1 MVFKRCCSFLVR
13 RRFIPVSHMPKVMI
27 ISIACV
33 FTASVFLLFSG
44 YAEDIKSPFNS
55 LTLSINKNVGDHSF
69 FVAGK
74 IFGSVYDCSTSVFP
88 APSVIASIDIVN
100 SSSVDFFVSLGDI
113 YGRPSLLNIQN
124 FNKSFASKINMPFFN
139 SPGNHEMENRALYE
153 YYYGKETY
161 FDFIYGQE
169 AFIFLDTDLDKGIE
183 GEQLKYFQRI
193 LHDYTKDPSIK
204 NVFIFGHELL
214 WSAYN
219 VNFQFIFSFLI
230 TKRHYPLTSGNFK
243 CEIEPYL
250 INLSQKGKD
259 IYWFSGDGGGAF
271 PCVFFYAKDPHH
283 NIRYIA
289 TGIQDNINDAIIKV
303 NINKSGEV
311 TMEPI
316 SLTGKKLLPIESYS
330 LNYWENL
337 INK

>member
-1 MVFKRCCSFLVR
+1 VQANCTVKIIIVFLVFLFGKTSILPFFCYAKEIKSSFNGLVLDLNKKVGDYSFLVAA
-13 RRFIPVSHMPKVMI
+13 H
-27 ISIACV
+27 
-33 FTASVFLLFSG
+33 L
-44 YAEDIKSPFNS
+44 
-55 LTLSINKNVGDHSF
+55 
-69 FVAGK
+69 
-74 IFGSVYDCSTSVFP
+74 FGSTYTRSTSVFP
-88 APSVIASIDIVN
+88 SSSAIASIGMIN
-100 SSSVDFFVSLGDI
+100 SSGVDFFVSLGDI

>member
-1 MVFKRCCSFLVR
+1 MFSVQANCTVKIIIVFLV
-13 RRFIPVSHMPKVMI
+13 FLFGKT
-27 ISIACV
+27 SILPFFC
-33 FTASVFLLFSG
+33 
-44 YAEDIKSPFNS
+44 YAKEIKSSFNG
-55 LTLSINKNVGDHSF
+55 LVLDLNKKVGDYSF
-69 FVAGK
+69 FVAAHLT
-74 IFGSVYDCSTSVFP
+74 GSSYTRSTSVFP
-88 APSVIASIDIVN
+88 SSSAIASIGMIN
-100 SSSVDFFVSLGDI
+100 SSGVDFFVSLGDI

>member
-1 MVFKRCCSFLVR
+1 
-13 RRFIPVSHMPKVMI
+13 MPKVMI

-139 SPGNHEMENRALYE
+139 AVGNHEMENRALYE

-169 AFIFLDTDLDKGIE
+169 AIVFINTELSINIKVK
-183 GEQLKYFQRI
+183 QLIKYLRETLQS
-193 LHDYTKDPSIK
+193 YAKDSNIK
-204 NVFIFGHELL
+204 NVFIFGHKLI
-214 WSAYN
+214 WSIDNPDY
-219 VNFQFIFSFLI
+219 QMIFSYLGVRGRNEYLLI
-230 TKRHYPLTSGNFK
+230 NYNFK
-243 CEIEPYL
+243 YEIEPYL
-250 INLSQKGKD
+250 IKLSQKGKNV
-259 IYWFSGDGGGAF
+259 YWFSGDV
-271 PCVFFYAKDPHH
+271 PSHHPFFYAKDPHH

-316 SLTGKKLLPIESYS
+316 SLTGKKLLPIESY
-330 LNYWENL
+330 NAEYWRQHVL
-337 INK
+337 